1 MVEDELPDQG
11 RPMSDESADIDI
23 KDLKVGDSIGSGAY
37 GMVYRGTLFNS
48 DVAIKKIHN
57 EKNDKNEFIKYLKRE
72 VAVLK
77 NIQHPNIVQFIGVY
91 YEPLVS
97 PSLVNRLLNS
107 SSTWIVTE
115 YIGGGNLHERIKDTK
130 KDFPIELRIK
140 LSLDIALAMAY
151 LHSRDIIFRDL
162 KSKNILIDDS
172 SSPIRGK
179 VCDFGF
185 ARILNKKQQGNRHLS
200 ICGTDDFMAPEVILG
215 MEYDESADIFSFG
228 VVLLEMILRKKVS
241 KVLERGPQ
249 SAFEIDQ
256 DAARQLIPDDIPM
269 LYSDLALDCIK
280 YQPEERPNFSH
291 IIHVLKQLTS
301 LFPVVHTFDNPLSPT
316 SSPITPRKNSLN
328 SPFAKSMR
336 MNSFDFNLSNIV
348 SSSSVQN
355 NLKSQNLNFTL
366 LNLNQINQDQNNN
379 NNNNTN
385 NNINNNNN
393 NNSNN
398 NNNNTNNIN
407 NANNEINNNISN
419 NNNNNINDCNS
430 NLSSSTSTIY
440 NDSQQIIDEDELDKE
455 EEENRNKVKNLK
467 EKMLLV
473 MNEFDIYINSVGKEL
488 LLVSEEDHI
497 SQKYDEC
504 RKVIEIKKVLGEV
517 IESDMSTSQQS
528 NTPRKNSNVTN
539 SRVAVFLKSMER
551 SLTEIY
557 SSSDV
562 LKQRI
567 IKEDDL
573 VESLLLARVV
583 SKIKKIHL
591 SSLDIKN

>member
-1 MVEDELPDQG
+1 MINGEQTMVEDELPDQG
-11 RPMSDESADIDI
+11 KPMSDESADIDI
-23 KDLKVGDSIGSGAY
+23 KDLKIGDSIGSGAY

-48 DVAIKKIHN
+48 DVAIKKIQN
-57 EKNDKNEFIKYLKRE
+57 EKNEKNEFIKYLKRE

-91 YEPLVS
+91 YEPLAS

-115 YIGGGNLHERIKDTK
+115 YVSGGNLHERIKDTK
-130 KDFPIELRIK
+130 KEFPIELRIK

-215 MEYDESADIFSFG
+215 MEYDETADIFSFG
-228 VVLLEMILRKKVS
+228 VVLLEMILRRKVS

-256 DAARQLIPDDIPM
+256 DAARQLIPDDIPI
-269 LYSDLALDCIK
+269 LFSDLALDCIK
-280 YQPEERPNFSH
+280 YQAEERPNFSH
-291 IIHVLKQLTS
+291 IIHILKQLTS

-328 SPFAKSMR
+328 SPFTKSMR
-336 MNSFDFNLSNIV
+336 MNSFDFKLSNIV
-348 SSSSVQN
+348 SSTSVQN

-366 LNLNQINQDQNNN
+366 LNLNQLNNQDSPSQSQNNN
-379 NNNNTN
+379 NINSNSNNN
-385 NNINNNNN
+385 NNNNN

-398 NNNNTNNIN
+398 NFNNSDI
-407 NANNEINNNISN
+407 
-419 NNNNNINDCNS
+419 NNINDCNS
-430 NLSSSTSTIY
+430 NLSSSTSTVY
-440 NDSQQIIDEDELDKE
+440 NDSQQTIIDEDELDKE
-455 EEENRNKVKNLK
+455 DEENRNKVNSLK
-467 EKMLLV
+467 EKMMTV
-473 MNEFDIYINSVGKEL
+473 MGEFDVYINKVGKEL
-488 LLVSEEDHI
+488 LLISEEDHI

-517 IESDMSTSQQS
+517 IESDMSSSQQQS

-557 SSSDV
+557 LSSDT

-567 IKEDDL
+567 TKEDDL

>member
-1 MVEDELPDQG
+1 MINGETMVEDELPDQG
-11 RPMSDESADIDI
+11 KPMSDESADIDI
-23 KDLKVGDSIGSGAY
+23 KDIKVGDSIGSGAY

-48 DVAIKKIHN
+48 DVAIKKIQN
-57 EKNDKNEFIKYLKRE
+57 EKNEKNEFTKYLKRE

-91 YEPLVS
+91 YEPLS
-97 PSLVNRLLNS
+97 TPSLVNRLLNS

-130 KDFPIELRIK
+130 IDFPIELRIK

-215 MEYDESADIFSFG
+215 MEYDETADIFSFG

-249 SAFEIDQ
+249 SAFEIDEE
-256 DAARQLIPDDIPM
+256 AARQLIPDDIPM
-269 LYSDLALDCIK
+269 LYSDLALECIK
-280 YQPEERPNFSH
+280 YQPEERPKFSH

-301 LFPVVHTFDNPLSPT
+301 LFPVIHTFENPLSPT

-348 SSSSVQN
+348 TSTSVQN

-366 LNLNQINQDQNNN
+366 LNLNQINNQDPLNNQNNN
-379 NNNNTN
+379 QNNNE
-385 NNINNNNN
+385 N

-398 NNNNTNNIN
+398 NNNNL
-407 NANNEINNNISN
+407 
-419 NNNNNINDCNS
+419 NDCNS

-440 NDSQQIIDEDELDKE
+440 DSQQTIDEDELDKE

-467 EKMLLV
+467 EKMLSV
-473 MNEFDIYINSVGKEL
+473 MTEFDIYINKVGKEL
-488 LLVSEEDHI
+488 LAISEEDHI

-517 IESDMSTSQQS
+517 IESDMSSQQS

-539 SRVAVFLKSMER
+539 SRVALFLKSMER
-551 SLTEIY
+551 SLNEIY
-557 SSSDV
+557 SSSDS

-567 IKEDDL
+567 SKEDNDL

>member
-1 MVEDELPDQG
+1 MINGEQTMVEDELPDQG
-11 RPMSDESADIDI
+11 KPMSDESADIDI
-23 KDLKVGDSIGSGAY
+23 KDLKVGESIGSGAY
-37 GMVYRGTLFNS
+37 GIVYRGTLFNS
-48 DVAIKKIHN
+48 DVAIKKIQN
-57 EKNDKNEFIKYLKRE
+57 EKSEKNEFIKYLKRE

-91 YEPLVS
+91 YEPLAS

-115 YIGGGNLHERIKDTK
+115 YVGGGNLHERIKDTK

-200 ICGTDDFMAPEVILG
+200 ICGTDSIMAPELILG
-215 MEYDESADIFSFG
+215 MEYDETVDIFSFG

-256 DAARQLIPDDIPM
+256 DSARQLIPDDIPV

-328 SPFAKSMR
+328 SPFTKSMR

-348 SSSSVQN
+348 SSTSVQN

-366 LNLNQINQDQNNN
+366 LNLNQINNQDLNENNN
-379 NNNNTN
+379 NNNNISN
-385 NNINNNNN
+385 NINNINNINNNNL
-393 NNSNN
+393 
-398 NNNNTNNIN
+398 
-407 NANNEINNNISN
+407 
-419 NNNNNINDCNS
+419 NDCNS

-440 NDSQQIIDEDELDKE
+440 NDSQQTIIDEDELDKE
-455 EEENRNKVKNLK
+455 EEENRNKVNNLK

-473 MNEFDIYINSVGKEL
+473 MGEFDIYINKVGKEL

-517 IESDMSTSQQS
+517 IESDMSNSQQS

-539 SRVAVFLKSMER
+539 SRVALFLKSMER
-551 SLTEIY
+551 SLNEIY

-567 IKEDDL
+567 VKEDDL

-591 SSLDIKN
+591 SSLDINN